1 VVNKK
6 QRPFDPTEQPGP
18 ARVNMTVEE
27 LHDMLER
34 FKKLFEDSSL
44 AKYVKLAGIG
54 GLVVA
59 VIEFVRAA
67 IDLYKHF
74 K

>member
-1 VVNKK
+1 VAKK
-6 QRPFDPTEQPGP
+6 HTTYDPTEKPGP
-18 ARVNMTVEE
+18 ARVNMTVDE
-27 LHDMLER
+27 LHLMLER

-44 AKYVKLAGIG
+44 AKYIKWAGIG
-54 GLVVA
+54 GLVLM
-59 VIEFVRAA
+59 VIELVRAG